1 MINRIMFSYL
11 VTCVQNLM
19 VFKSKAALHH
29 ERMREC
35 LKKKRTIQN
44 TEDSLEH
51 IDNMDQADTLSDS
64 EDDNCAIINGE
75 SDHEDSD
82 RGPLH
87 WNEAALQRP
96 RALYQGDSRWTK
108 RRKLLKQVAA
118 AARMLLWGIHV

>member
-1 MINRIMFSYL
+1 MSACVNASRKSGQYRIQKIRWSIFL
-11 VTCVQNLM
+11 L
-19 VFKSKAALHH
+19 L
-29 ERMREC
+29 
-35 LKKKRTIQN
+35 
-44 TEDSLEH
+44 
-51 IDNMDQADTLSDS
+51 DQADTLSDS